1 MCYREA
7 ELNLEGVHLACLS
20 GDNGAGKSALLD
32 AITWAIWGKGR
43 GSSDD
48 ELVAQNEV
56 EMAVDLEFNMG
67 EHNYKSSRRRS
78 KKGVGKTDLVLSI
91 YNGSGWTNISED
103 SQRNTQQKII
113 QVVGMRYETFINSA
127 FLLQGRAD
135 EFTVKGPAER
145 KKVLGEILGLEY
157 YDELE
162 KKAKLEA
169 QAADNRKRDLSR
181 QVEDLE
187 NVVRQRPTYAAE
199 QEQALAEL
207 NTHSQKLAA
216 HEPVR
221 ARLETTIAQLE
232 VKEKQLDEIAVSL
245 RNLENRLER
254 LAQQSR
260 DTAREIARCQVVIER
275 KAEIE
280 QGYADLEAAKNGD
293 NELSA
298 KAAQHTD
305 LSQQQTRLQRTID
318 REQSGL
324 QSTRHGYATAQTQQ
338 EELAYNVRS
347 FMRELENAQRDLE
360 NSSRADTSVKGYQEQ
375 VQTLREEFA
384 ALNTQSKGLNDEIKK
399 LKVKL
404 EQLPAVGSPCER
416 CGTRLT
422 PEARAETFRQYEQ
435 EVATLQSQ
443 QTQLEAARDQIT
455 TQANQLKAQIK
466 ELEPIAK
473 NLLPLKGKVGTLE
486 EKLKNAQQ
494 AESKVAELQTK
505 IDEIVVQ
512 LENKQ
517 YAVAEQQKLAQVEH
531 EIVALAYD
539 NTAHRAVTKR
549 RAELSHYETEK
560 SRLDSVLQML
570 PNLERTL
577 QDCAESQQHY
587 RDEQQAATARQQ
599 QLRGELGGLAELRKD
614 LARVT
619 YEMLSVR
626 DLERAANNRLSRVR
640 SHLEACDEAAQRL
653 VTVEEQ
659 LDQASLEKSLYEDLV
674 AAFGK
679 KGIQALVIDSVL
691 PELEDE
697 ANQMLSEMSSGR
709 MSIRFDTQR
718 DTKKGDSTIETLDLK
733 ISDEQGMRPYEMFS
747 GGEAFRVNFAVRI
760 ALSKLLARRNGAQ
773 LRTLFIDEGF
783 GTQDG
788 AGRERLIEAIH
799 NIENKFERILVITHI
814 PELKDAFPVRI
825 EIEKTPFGSR
835 LSLN

>member
-7 ELNLEGVHLACLS
+7 DLNLEGVHLACLS

-43 GSSDD
+43 GSDD
-48 ELVAQNEV
+48 EMVAQNEV

-67 EHNYKSSRRRS
+67 EHTYKSSRRRS
-78 KKGVGKTDLVLSI
+78 KRGVGKTDLVLSI
-91 YNGSGWTNISED
+91 FNGSGWTNISED
-103 SQRNTQQKII
+103 SQRSTQQKII

-135 EFTVKGPAER
+135 EFTSKKPAER
-145 KKVLGEILGLEY
+145 KEILAEILGLDY

-169 QAADNRKRDLSR
+169 SNAENTKRDLSR

-187 NVVRQRPTYAAE
+187 NTVRQRPTYAAE
-199 QEQALAEL
+199 QAEAVAEL
-207 NTHSQKLAA
+207 SAHSQKLAD

-221 ARLETTIAQLE
+221 AKLETTIAQLE
-232 VKEKQLDEIAVSL
+232 VKQKQLDEMAVSL
-245 RNLENRLER
+245 RNLQAKLER
-254 LAQQSR
+254 LTQQSR
-260 DTAREIARCQVVIER
+260 DTEREIARCQVVIER

-280 QGYADLEAAKNGD
+280 QGYADLERAKNGD
-293 NELSA
+293 NELCA

-305 LSQQQTRLQRTID
+305 LSQQQTKLQRTVD
-318 REQSGL
+318 REQNGL
-324 QSTRHGYATAQTQQ
+324 QAERRGLQAQQKAQ

-360 NSSRADTSVKGYQEQ
+360 KSNGADTSVKGYQEQ

-384 ALNTQSKGLNDEIKK
+384 ALNTQSKGLDAEIKK
-399 LKVKL
+399 LTTKIA
-404 EQLPAVGSPCER
+404 ELPSVGSPCER

-422 PEARAETFRQYEQ
+422 PEARAQ
-435 EVATLQSQ
+435 TLQQYSHEETELQ
-443 QTQLEAARDQIT
+443 QQQAALETTKTQLTAQG
-455 TQANQLKAQIK
+455 NQLKAHIK
-466 ELEPIAK
+466 TLEPLAK
-473 NLLPLKGKVGTLE
+473 NLLTLKGRVGSLE

-494 AESKVAELQTK
+494 AESRVAELQTK
-505 IDEIVVQ
+505 IDEIATT

-517 YAVAEQQKLAQVEH
+517 YAVAEQQRLAQVEH

-539 NTAHRAVTKR
+539 YNVHREVTKR
-549 RAELSHYETEK
+549 RAELSYYEPEK
-560 SRLDSVLQML
+560 SRLDTALELL
-570 PNLERTL
+570 PTYQRTL
-577 QDCAESQQHY
+577 QDYAESQLGYQ
-587 RDEQQAATARQQ
+587 DEQQAATARQQ
-599 QLRGELGGLAELRKD
+599 ELRAELGGLAELRKD

-619 YEMLSVR
+619 YEMSSVR
-626 DLERAANNRLSRVR
+626 NLEREANNRLSRAKTR
-640 SHLEACDEAAQRL
+640 LEACDDAAEQL
-653 VTVEEQ
+653 VVVEEQ
-659 LDQASLEKSLYEDLV
+659 LDQAALEKSLFDDLA

-697 ANQMLSEMSSGR
+697 ANQMLSEMSGGR
-709 MSIRFDTQR
+709 LSIRFDTQR

-799 NIENKFERILVITHI
+799 NIENQFERILVITHI